1 MSNLIIVDNNIKYE
15 VYPYDLGYGNE
26 GTIKGLMTWHYAM
39 EACKI
44 LNGRKD
50 FHKLGDGWMLPTR
63 KELNLMYRKKENL
76 CILPLH
82 GYWSCDEYDINSA
95 YYQYFFT
102 GVEYVFEK
110 KFTAFARPIRKLQ

>member
-15 VYPYDLGYGNE
+15 VYPDDLGYGNA
-26 GTIKGLMTWHYAM
+26 GTIKGLMSWHYSM
-39 EACKI
+39 EVCK
-44 LNGRKD
+44 N
-50 FHKLGDGWMLPTR
+50 LGNGWMLPTR
-63 KELNLMYRKKENL
+63 EELYLMYRKKENL
-76 CILPLH
+76 RILPLH
-82 GYWSCDEYDINSA
+82 GYWSCDEYDITSA